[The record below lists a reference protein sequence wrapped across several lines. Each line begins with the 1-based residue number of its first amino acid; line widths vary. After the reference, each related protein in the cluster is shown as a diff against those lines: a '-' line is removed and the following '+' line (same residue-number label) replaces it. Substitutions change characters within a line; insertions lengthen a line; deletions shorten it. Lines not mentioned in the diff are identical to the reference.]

1 MGKFTEGAKI
11 KTKEGV
17 PEAPPVI
24 ERVEALNSTSVQV
37 WWIPPN
43 PQKIN
48 GINQGYKLQAWRFD
62 KERGHVESKMMT
74 VHPNLVDPLAKQT
87 AVMGGLEKFTE
98 YNITVLCF
106 TDPGDGELSEFV
118 SVKTREDGKYNY
130 EKLNF

>member
-1 MGKFTEGAKI
+1 M
-11 KTKEGV
+11 
-17 PEAPPVI
+17 I
-24 ERVEALNSTSVQV
+24 ERVEPLNSTSVQV

-62 KERGHVESKMMT
+62 KERGPIESKMMT

-87 AVMGGLEKFTE
+87 AIMGGLEKFAE

-118 SVKTREDGKYNY
+118 YVKTREDGNY
-130 EKLNF
+130 KLPI